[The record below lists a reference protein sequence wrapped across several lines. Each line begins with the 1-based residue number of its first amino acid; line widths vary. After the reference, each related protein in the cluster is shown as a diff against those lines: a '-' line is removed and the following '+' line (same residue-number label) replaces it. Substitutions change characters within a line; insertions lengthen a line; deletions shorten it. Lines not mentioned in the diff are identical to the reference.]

1 MSLSKKHD
9 SYQNKQAL
17 QNGVRGTK
25 KKEVP
30 AGLQWNGNGQ
40 NFVLIFSILM
50 TVATAG
56 IVDWYDKDLKDL
68 KPEEQYIW
76 HL

>member
-1 MSLSKKHD
+1 MVLGA
-9 SYQNKQAL
+9 Q
-17 QNGVRGTK
+17 K